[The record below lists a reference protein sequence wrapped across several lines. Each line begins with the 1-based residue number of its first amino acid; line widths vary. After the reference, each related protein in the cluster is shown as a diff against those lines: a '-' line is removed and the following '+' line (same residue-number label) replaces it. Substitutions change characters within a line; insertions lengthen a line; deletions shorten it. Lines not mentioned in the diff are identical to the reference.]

1 MSEIRGS
8 SVLIT
13 GGASGIGR
21 LMALE
26 MAHQGAD
33 LVLWDLNGDALDTT
47 AREVE
52 AATGRRA
59 RTYVCDVSRRDDVYA
74 TAARTLQDAGRVDIL
89 INNAGVVSGRSLLEL
104 SDEKIETTFAV
115 NTLALFWT
123 TKAFL
128 PSMIERG
135 RGHLVTI
142 ASASSLIGVNR
153 LSDYAASKWAAMGF
167 DESLRVEMRRTAPY
181 IRTTVVCPFYIN
193 TGMFAGVRSRWPL
206 FLPLLEPQAVAR
218 RIVRAIRKDHA
229 RLIMP
234 WSVALI
240 PLMRM
245 LPPSLMDPIADHL
258 GVNSSMDEFTGRAD
272 PAATRGA

>member
-33 LVLWDLNGDALDTT
+33 LILWDLNQEAVEAT

-52 AATGRRA
+52 AATGRSA
-59 RTYVCDVSRRDDVYA
+59 RTYVCDVARRQNVYETA
-74 TAARTLQDAGRVDIL
+74 TRTLADAGRVDIL
-89 INNAGVVSGRSLLEL
+89 INNAGIVSGRGLLENP
-104 SDEKIETTFAV
+104 DEKIEATFAV
-115 NTLALFWT
+115 NTLALFWM

-128 PSMIERG
+128 PRMIERG
-135 RGHLVTI
+135 RGHVVTI

-153 LSDYAASKWAAMGF
+153 LADYSASKWAAMGF
-167 DESLRVEMRRTAPY
+167 DESLRVEMRRTSPY
-181 IRTTVVCPFYIN
+181 IRTTVVCPFYID

-258 GVNSSMDEFTGRAD
+258 GVNSSMDEFTGR
-272 PAATRGA
+272 TGAGH